1 MALEKFRNPTSER
14 IVTVT
19 TIRELMLVTL
29 TRNIEPITAT
39 K

>member
-1 MALEKFRNPTSER
+1 MVLKKFRNPTSER

-19 TIRELMLVTL
+19 IVRELILVTL
-29 TRNIEPITAT
+29 THNQFKAT

>member
-1 MALEKFRNPTSER
+1 MVLKKFRNPTSER

-19 TIRELMLVTL
+19 IIRELILVTL
-29 TRNIEPITAT
+29 THNQFKAT

>member
-1 MALEKFRNPTSER
+1 MVLKKFRNPISER

-19 TIRELMLVTL
+19 IIRELILVTL
-29 TRNIEPITAT
+29 THNQFTAT